1 MSTRA
6 WKYKPARL
14 LIRVSRAG
22 EELLVDVAGRHGVVG
37 GPTGVGKA
45 WLACGL
51 GHKAYRDG
59 FAVIYRQAPLL
70 FSEPATARVQGG
82 LTQPMTT
89 LQRAGLLI
97 IDDWGPEL

>member
-1 MSTRA
+1 MGTRA
-6 WKYKPARL
+6 WKYNPARL
-14 LIRVSRAG
+14 LCPSIRAG
-22 EELLVDVAGRHGVVG
+22 VG
-37 GPTGVGKA
+37 NA

-51 GHKAYRDG
+51 GHKAYCDG
-59 FAVIYRQAPLL
+59 LAVMYRHAPPL